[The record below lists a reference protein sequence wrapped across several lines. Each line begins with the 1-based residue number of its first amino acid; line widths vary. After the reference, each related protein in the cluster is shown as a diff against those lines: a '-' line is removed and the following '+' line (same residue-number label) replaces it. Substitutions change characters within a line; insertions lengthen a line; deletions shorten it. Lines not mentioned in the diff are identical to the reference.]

1 MSGRSHHA
9 TQADYQRSMSWSWRV
24 VDFCN
29 LQQARSRS
37 RPCRVSQGAQAYPTR
52 PVRLLVGFAPGGPN
66 DIVAR
71 LVGDKLSEVW
81 GKPVV
86 IDNVTGAGGNL
97 ATDRVAKAAPDGHT
111 LIMTA
116 AAPIVVNPSLY
127 QKMTY
132 DSIEDLAPISKITS
146 APNVLV
152 VHNDVP
158 AKSVQELVALARAQ
172 PGKLTFASGGVG
184 TSNHLAGEMLKSMAR
199 IDIQHVPYRGGVV
212 LATPD
217 VLAGRITMVFAGTTI
232 LPLVRE
238 GKLRA
243 LAVTSP
249 QRSPAAPDLPTVAES
264 GFPDFDA
271 QVWFGLIAP
280 AGISLAIV
288 DKIQR
293 DAVSVLMRADFRKK
307 LDELGL
313 EPIGNT
319 PAEFTAAIKSEILQ
333 WAKVV
338 KEAGIKVNE

>member
-1 MSGRSHHA
+1 MELAR
-9 TQADYQRSMSWSWRV
+9 RR
-24 VDFCN
+24 F
-29 LQQARSRS
+29 LQFAASAVALPAVSRLAR
-37 RPCRVSQGAQAYPTR
+37 AQAYPTR

-86 IDNVTGAGGNL
+86 IDNVTGAGGNQ

-132 DSIEDLAPISKITS
+132 DSIKDLAPISKISS

-212 LATPD
+212 LAMSD
-217 VLAGRITMVFAGTTI
+217 VLAGRITMVFAGTNY

-249 QRSPAAPDLPTVAES
+249 QRSPAAPNLPTVAES

-271 QVWFGLIAP
+271 QVWFGLMAP

-293 DAVSVLMRADFRKK
+293 DAASVLVLPDLRKK
-307 LDELGL
+307 FDELGL

-319 PAEFTAAIKSEILQ
+319 PAEFAAAIKSEILQ
-333 WAKVV
+333 WAKVI
-338 KEAGIKVNE
+338 KEAGIRVNE